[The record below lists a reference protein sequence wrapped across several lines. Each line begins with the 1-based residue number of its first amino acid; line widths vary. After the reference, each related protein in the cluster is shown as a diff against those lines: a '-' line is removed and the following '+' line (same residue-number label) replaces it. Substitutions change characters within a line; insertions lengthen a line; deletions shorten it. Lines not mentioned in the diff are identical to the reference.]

1 MNWTLIESSEA
12 LDSLLS
18 DNRHQSM
25 VAIDTEF
32 RRRDTFFPQVALL
45 QLCWGD
51 EPYLIDPLQ
60 LDDVSALRTFLTDP
74 SQAKLIHS
82 ASEDLEVFSHWLG
95 ALPAPL
101 FDTQRAAALVGLRAG
116 QSYRALVA
124 HFFDVELPKD
134 ETQSDWL
141 QRPLSDAQAEYAA
154 QDVTYLHPM
163 GRQLQAR
170 AIEQDRLDWV
180 LEEGARLK
188 PGGKPPI
195 SKFKTA
201 YRLPPEQQRALTAL
215 VSWREQ
221 EAHDRDRP
229 RSWILNDKIVMAAA
243 RAVPRSVRDLAAVE
257 DMPQGLVRRAGEGLV
272 ERIVSAAD
280 DASQQVPVAITKPLS
295 GEQRGLLPA
304 LSDRLKEIAASL
316 DIPPEIL
323 MPKAELEQLIRREA
337 DPTLPVP
344 DSWSGWRAETVVAS
358 LRQYLQ
364 QRGQT

>member
-1 MNWTLIESSEA
+1 
-12 LDSLLS
+12 
-18 DNRHQSM
+18 
-25 VAIDTEF
+25 
-32 RRRDTFFPQVALL
+32 VALL
-45 QLCWGD
+45 QLCWG
-51 EPYLIDPLQ
+51 ETAYLIDPLQ
-60 LDDVSALRTFLTDP
+60 LNDLSGLRHFLADST
-74 SQAKLIHS
+74 QTKLIHS

-95 ALPAPL
+95 VLPTPL
-101 FDTQRAAALVGLRAG
+101 LDTQRAAALVGLGAG
-116 QSYRALVA
+116 LSYRALVA
-124 HFFDVELPKD
+124 HFFDIDLPKD

-163 GRQLQAR
+163 GAQLQAR
-170 AIEQDRLDWV
+170 AIEQGRLDWV

-201 YRLPPEQQRALTAL
+201 YRLPPEQQRVLTAL

-243 RAVPRSVRDLAAVE
+243 RAVPRSVRELAAVE

-280 DASQQVPVAITKPLS
+280 DASLQTTVAITQPLS
-295 GEQRGLLPA
+295 GEQRGLLSA

-316 DIPPEIL
+316 DIPPEVL

-337 DPTLPVP
+337 DATLPVP
-344 DSWSGWRAETVVAS
+344 DSWSGWRADTVIAP

-364 QRGQT
+364 HRGQS